1 MLTDSFQL
9 TSFNIYDNEHLFGLL
24 GLIANVMF
32 GVFMFN
38 AIRQEKNANNT
49 KT

>member
-9 TSFNIYDNEHLFGLL
+9 TNFSIYDNEHLFGLL